1 MSKEKSLF
9 TELTIQSADGKRTAN
24 LANGFVLFEYYEDIF
39 SPMVTAKLRIV
50 NTQNTIKVDGRDGRE
65 SLYNGL
71 PLRGGER
78 VSLVLAPNS
87 PTNPG
92 LDFSRVEKYF
102 YVSSVSDVI
111 SEGSNE
117 SFTLHLVPRE
127 ALTNEQSRV
136 MGKYPTSLS
145 IADSVKEIIRKYLT
159 ITESSTKI
167 NIGKIDQTSNKY
179 GFIGNMR
186 KPFTVLTWLASKSV
200 PAETAVPEKKGTAG
214 FVFYQTVDGFQFRSL
229 DLLAKQ
235 KPVARYISYDAVD
248 AYDSNLRR
256 NDNSNNIIDF
266 FIEKNSNLIEKLRV
280 GTYSNE
286 SMFFNPLTLSFGQ
299 KIYKQEEYQNKV
311 DNLGRPFELPP
322 LNSKTDKT
330 LGDVPTRR
338 MTFISDIGTLE
349 PGVSRD
355 VNADP
360 NEYQNQVLM
369 RYNTLFTQTAT
380 MTVTSNTNLKA
391 GDVIDCKFP
400 RLSEAKA
407 TEYDPETSGPYII
420 KEVCHS
426 FNTTSSYTSLKLVR
440 DTFGPPKK

>member
-9 TELTIQSADGKRTAN
+9 TELTIQSADGQRTAN

-78 VSLVLAPNS
+78 VSLILAPNS
-87 PTNPG
+87 PRNPG

-111 SEGSNE
+111 TEGSKE

-136 MGKYPTSLS
+136 MGKYPTSLNIS
-145 IADSVKEIIRKYLT
+145 DSVKKIIKDYLT
-159 ITESSTKI
+159 ITDSSTKI
-167 NIGKIDQTSNKY
+167 NTGTIDETSNKY
-179 GFIGNMR
+179 GFMGNMR

-200 PAETAVPEKKGTAG
+200 PEKSGTAG
-214 FVFYQTVDGFQFRSL
+214 YVFYQTVEGFQFRSL
-229 DLLAKQ
+229 DRLAKQ
-235 KPVARYISYDAVD
+235 EPVARYISYDAVD
-248 AYDSNLRR
+248 AYDKNLRR
-256 NDNSNNIIDF
+256 SDNSNNIIDF

-286 SMFFNPLTLSFGQ
+286 SIFFNPLTLSFGQ

-311 DNLGRPFELPP
+311 DNLGGRFKLPP
-322 LNSKTDKT
+322 LNSQTEDT

-338 MTFISDIGTLE
+338 MSFISDIGTFE
-349 PGVSRD
+349 KGVSRD

-400 RLSEAKA
+400 RLSESKA
-407 TEYDPETSGPYII
+407 TEYDPETSGLYII

-440 DTFGPPKK
+440 DTFGSPVKK